1 MTQDEWRS
9 VKATLPNGPTGH
21 LTLALWFAD
30 VALLAAAWVLWL
42 AGGPGRIAALVLAT
56 LALIHL
62 YLIMHEA
69 LHNAASRTRACNEAI
84 GHLCGWIIGLPY
96 LPRRRTHLG
105 HHAWTAHPTRDP
117 ENRKMIQKFSV
128 MTERGART
136 LEFIWRHWIPMMAF
150 NHFLSHWIAPFLQRD
165 TPAHR
170 AKSNTEIA
178 FSAIYLAGYAAVGA
192 LAYRAGVLGSLIAFS
207 TILWIVLLMAVEL
220 LNLPHHAEIPLLADD
235 AARPP
240 LWEQDVVSHSCANVP
255 LWSRWVILNFN
266 LHVAHHAYP
275 WLPWYDLP
283 RAQRLLDAVST
294 AEAPRQTHEW
304 AFAVTKRRR
313 PLLELMGHFFD
324 KRGAS
329 SQGGR

>member
-1 MTQDEWRS
+1 
-9 VKATLPNGPTGH
+9 
-21 LTLALWFAD
+21 
-30 VALLAAAWVLWL
+30 
-42 AGGPGRIAALVLAT
+42 
-56 LALIHL
+56 
-62 YLIMHEA
+62 
-69 LHNAASRTRACNEAI
+69 
-84 GHLCGWIIGLPY
+84 
-96 LPRRRTHLG
+96 
-105 HHAWTAHPTRDP
+105 
-117 ENRKMIQKFSV
+117 MIQKFSV

-150 NHFLSHWIAPFLQRD
+150 NHFLSHWIAPFLHRD

-178 FSAIYLAGYAAVGA
+178 FSALYLAGYAAVGA

-240 LWEQDVVSHSCANVP
+240 LWEQDVVSQLRQRSPLVTLGDPEFQPSRRPSCV
-255 LWSRWVILNFN
+255 
-266 LHVAHHAYP
+266 P